1 MTLETIKIIAE
12 ICTPFLVFIFALLL
26 LRKTEQ
32 IKSSVSKSS
41 DFSARW
47 ANEFFE
53 VYKSFLDDAESI
65 MNILFHLQSADK
77 NEGDKMVEKLRE
89 KITSLTKSELHM
101 SIMLSSFPEIDNN
114 ELTTNSKKILDAL
127 SDIIKTKKGNIDD
140 IKKMISNFSN
150 TARKVHAKLLK
161 I

>member
-1 MTLETIKIIAE
+1 MTLDNFKNIAE

-41 DFSARW
+41 DFSMKW

-53 VYKSFLDDAESI
+53 IYKSFLNDAEDI
-65 MNILFHLQSADK
+65 MNLLFRLQSDK
-77 NEGDKMVEKLRE
+77 EHLDKIVKKLGE
-89 KITSLTKSELHM
+89 CITSLTKSELHM
-101 SIMLSSFPEIDNN
+101 SIMLSSFPEIDNKL
-114 ELTTNSKKILDAL
+114 ETYSQKIVNAL
-127 SDIIKTKKGNIDD
+127 SDMIETKKGNFDE

-150 TARKVHAKLLK
+150 IARKVHAQLLK